1 MSAPNQDFK
10 GPALQAEAVAR
21 GETLREEA
29 VTHARAVADALGL
42 PEAAVSPNAPPH
54 VPAPHVPA
62 PPYPYRREEPE
73 EAASPTPQPPPHI
86 VGQGS
91 AEPAVAA
98 AEAAEPAV
106 AAVAAAEEPAEAAEE
121 EPAEEPAEAVEAAEA
136 SSKPT
141 AP

>member
-62 PPYPYRREEPE
+62 PPYPYRREEP
-73 EAASPTPQPPPHI
+73 
-86 VGQGS
+86 
-91 AEPAVAA
+91 VAPVVV
-98 AEAAEPAV
+98 AEAAPVE
-106 AAVAAAEEPAEAAEE
+106 AAPAEAEA
-121 EPAEEPAEAVEAAEA
+121 APAEAEAPAR
-136 SSKPT
+136 PT
-141 AP
+141 PP

>member
-86 VGQGS
+86 VAQGS
-91 AEPAVAA
+91 WEGATC
-98 AEAAEPAV
+98 
-106 AAVAAAEEPAEAAEE
+106 
-121 EPAEEPAEAVEAAEA
+121 
-136 SSKPT
+136 SSFPPT
-141 AP
+141 P

>member
-1 MSAPNQDFK
+1 V
-10 GPALQAEAVAR
+10 GRRCAR
-21 GETLREEA
+21 RPSPTP
-29 VTHARAVADALGL
+29 RAVADALGL

-98 AEAAEPAV
+98 AVAAEPA
-106 AAVAAAEEPAEAAEE
+106 AAAAEPAEAAAEEPAEAAAEEPAEAAE
-121 EPAEEPAEAVEAAEA
+121 AEA